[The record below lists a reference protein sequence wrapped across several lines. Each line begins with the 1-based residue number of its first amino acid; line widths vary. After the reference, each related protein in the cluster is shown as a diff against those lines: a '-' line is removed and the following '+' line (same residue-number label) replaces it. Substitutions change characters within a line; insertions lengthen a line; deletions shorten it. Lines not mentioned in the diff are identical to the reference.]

1 MKCAILCGGLGT
13 RLHPLTLNRPKSL
26 VDVNGRPFIFHQ
38 LDLLQRRGIR
48 EVVLCIGHLGWDIVG
63 ELRRY
68 YKFPLDVKHSHDGDG
83 QLGTAGA
90 LRKALPLL
98 GDSFFVLYGDSY
110 LDAVDYHEVAKAF
123 KDRCRLALMTVCRSE
138 RANCIYHD
146 GKISLYDKRVRHP
159 YMAHIDYGLSVLH
172 RSALDGDE
180 SDLADVFHKLSECQ
194 QLAGY
199 EVAKRYHNIGSLEGL
214 EELRGYL
221 K

>member
-1 MKCAILCGGLGT
+1 MKVAILAGGLGT
-13 RLHPLTLNRPKSL
+13 RLHPLTDNLPKSL
-26 VDVNGRPFIFHQ
+26 VPVNGNPFIYHQ
-38 LDLLQRRGIR
+38 LQLLR
-48 EVVLCIGHLGWDIVG
+48 EQGVTDAVLCVGHYDELIVATVGVKFYNLHVEYSFDG
-63 ELRRY
+63 ENQ
-68 YKFPLDVKHSHDGDG
+68 

-98 GDSFFVLYGDSY
+98 GESFFVLYGDSY
-110 LDAVDYHEVAKAF
+110 LDAVNYHEVAKAF

-146 GKISLYDKRVRHP
+146 GKISLYDKRFRHP

-180 SDLADVFHKLSECQ
+180 TDLADVFHKLSECQ

-199 EVAKRYHNIGSLEGL
+199 EVPKKYHSIGSLEGL